1 MPASYRSATSC
12 PSCSTTSAS
21 VYVSANTSAAVAAVP
36 SSRQTGGSGIGP
48 GQAGSGEGPPGFLG
62 PAGISWLGMSSR
74 MCRNAHRLNG
84 GSCQLARVTCDSGA
98 GGKPV
103 MSSGAL
109 SREAASAVPS
119 WIMMRTLTQHQH
131 RER

>member
-1 MPASYRSATSC
+1 
-12 PSCSTTSAS
+12 
-21 VYVSANTSAAVAAVP
+21 
-36 SSRQTGGSGIGP
+36 
-48 GQAGSGEGPPGFLG
+48 
-62 PAGISWLGMSSR
+62 
-74 MCRNAHRLNG
+74 
-84 GSCQLARVTCDSGA
+84 
-98 GGKPV
+98 

>member
-21 VYVSANTSAAVAAVP
+21 VYVPANTSVAAAVLP
-36 SSRQTGGSGIGP
+36 SIRQTGGSGSGP
-48 GQAGSGEGPPGFLG
+48 GEAGSGDGPPG

-84 GSCQLARVTCDSGA
+84 GSCQLARVTCDSGV

-103 MSSGAL
+103 MS
-109 SREAASAVPS
+109 PS
-119 WIMMRTLTQHQH
+119 
-131 RER
+131 